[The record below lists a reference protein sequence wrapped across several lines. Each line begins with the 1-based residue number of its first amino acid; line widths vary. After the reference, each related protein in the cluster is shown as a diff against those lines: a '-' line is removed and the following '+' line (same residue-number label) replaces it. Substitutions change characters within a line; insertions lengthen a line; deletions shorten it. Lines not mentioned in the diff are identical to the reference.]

1 MKVTLLKPLT
11 LAGKEYVV
19 GGERPDVDAAT
30 AAWLAE
36 QKVIEPLPATAT
48 TTGKAAGSKES

>member
-11 LAGKEYVV
+11 LAGVDYAI
-19 GGERPDVDAAT
+19 GEKPDVDPAV

-36 QKVIEPLPATAT
+36 NQVIAPLPATAT
-48 TTGKAAGSKES
+48 ATGKAAGTKES